1 MADTEEELRQVRIRL
16 IEMEQKA
23 RDTENMLMQA
33 AQYGKDLL
41 EKNIELESNNE
52 NLQQEKYEIN
62 LKLQVIISNTQLHL
76 PHIQLV
82 LTSIEGCGLRK
93 QICIPSD
100 TGFYLKVYRFA
111 SAPFMLSPN

>member
-1 MADTEEELRQVRIRL
+1 MADTEEELRQVRIKL

-76 PHIQLV
+76 PHVKLV
-82 LTSIEGCGLRK
+82 LTLLSKIIVNMWNYTC
-93 QICIPSD
+93 
-100 TGFYLKVYRFA
+100 FA
-111 SAPFMLSPN
+111 SQLIQFP